1 MAAFRRPQTRYRATR
16 AGEPVSAIRRL
27 VVLSVSAG
35 AGHVRAAEALVATAR
50 HQHPEVEASHID
62 VMDLVPKLFRKV
74 YAEKYVDVV
83 NRHPALWGYLYH
95 TADKQRD
102 DSLVTRV
109 RRVIEKLN
117 TRGLVKRLD
126 ELQPDAVICTHFL
139 PAQILSRLIAKKKWK
154 TPVWTVVTDF
164 DVHALWVHPRLTG
177 YCAAAEEIAWR
188 MRERGLADT
197 RIEVTGIPI
206 MPVFSEERSRELC
219 AREAGLDPRRT
230 TLLVMSGG
238 LGVGAIDQLCER
250 LLAIPGDH
258 QVIAL
263 AGKNAALLAKLTGI
277 AAKHPGRLFPQ
288 GFTRTIERLMACADL
303 AVTKPGGLTSSE
315 CLAVGLPML
324 VVSPIPGQEE
334 RNTDYLLE
342 AGAALKAHDLAGVDF
357 RVRQLLADPRRLATM
372 RERARAIATPQ
383 AAKTVLRQVL
393 G

>member
-1 MAAFRRPQTRYRATR
+1 MS
-16 AGEPVSAIRRL
+16 GIRKL

-35 AGHVRAAEALVATAR
+35 AGHVRAAEAIVAAAKI
-50 HQHPEVEASHID
+50 HHPDVEAIHLD
-62 VMDLVPKLFRKV
+62 VMELVPRLFRKV

-102 DSLVTRV
+102 DSLATRV
-109 RRVIEKLN
+109 RKVIEKLN
-117 TRGLVKRLD
+117 TRALVKKLD

-139 PAQILSRLIAKKKWK
+139 PAQVLSRLIRKKQWSR
-154 TPVWTVVTDF
+154 PVWTVVTDF
-164 DVHALWVHPRLTG
+164 DVHALWIHPHLSG

-188 MRERGLADT
+188 MRERGLQDT

-206 MPVFSEERSRELC
+206 MPVFSEQR
-219 AREAGLDPRRT
+219 AREVCAKEAGVDPRKT

-250 LLAIPGDH
+250 ILAIPGDH

-263 AGKNAALLAKLTGI
+263 AGKNAALLDKLKAI

-303 AVTKPGGLTSSE
+303 ALTKPGGLTTSE

-334 RNTDYLLE
+334 RNAEYLLE
-342 AGAALKAHDLAGVDF
+342 AGAALKAHDLAGVDY
-357 RVRQLLADPRRLATM
+357 RLRRLLAEPARLAAM
-372 RERARAIATPQ
+372 RHRALQIATPQ
-383 AAKTVLRQVL
+383 AAVTVLRHVL
-393 G
+393 TPV

>member
-1 MAAFRRPQTRYRATR
+1 MS
-16 AGEPVSAIRRL
+16 VIRKI

-35 AGHVRAAEALVATAR
+35 AGHVRAAEALIATAKL
-50 HQHPEVEASHID
+50 HHPGVEAIHID
-62 VMDLVPKLFRKV
+62 VMDLVPKLFRKI

-102 DSLVTRV
+102 DSTITRI

-117 TRGLVKRLD
+117 TRGLVTKLQ

-139 PAQILSRLIAKKKWK
+139 PAQILSRMIAKKKWA

-164 DVHALWVHPRLTG
+164 DVHALWVHQRLTG

-206 MPVFSEERSRELC
+206 MPVFAEQRSRELC
-219 AREAGLDPRRT
+219 AKEAGIDPKRT

-250 LLAIPGDH
+250 ILAIPGDH
-258 QVIAL
+258 QVLAL
-263 AGKNAALLAKLTGI
+263 AGKNAALLEKLKTI
-277 AAKHPGRLFPQ
+277 AAKHPGRFFPQ
-288 GFTRTIERLMACADL
+288 GFTRTIERLMTCADL
-303 AVTKPGGLTSSE
+303 ALTKPGGLTTSE

-334 RNTDYLLE
+334 RNADYLLE
-342 AGAALKAHDLAGVDF
+342 SGAALKAHDLAGVDF
-357 RVRQLLADPRRLATM
+357 RVRQLLAAPKRLAAM
-372 RERARAIATPQ
+372 RERALAIATPQ
-383 AAKTVLRQVL
+383 AAQAVLRHVL

>member
-1 MAAFRRPQTRYRATR
+1 MT
-16 AGEPVSAIRRL
+16 IRKL

-35 AGHVRAAEALVATAR
+35 AGHVRAAEALVATAKL
-50 HQHPEVEASHID
+50 QHPGVEAVHID
-62 VMDLVPKLFRKV
+62 VMELVPRLFRKV

-102 DSLVTRV
+102 DSLATRV
-109 RRVIEKLN
+109 RKVIEKLN
-117 TRGLVKRLD
+117 TRGLVKKLED
-126 ELQPDAVICTHFL
+126 LQPDAVICTHFL
-139 PAQILSRLIAKKKWK
+139 PAQVLSRLIRKKKWHI
-154 TPVWTVVTDF
+154 PVWTVVTDF
-164 DVHALWVHPRLTG
+164 DVHALWVHPHLTG
-177 YCAAAEEIAWR
+177 YCAAAEEIAYR

-206 MPVFSEERSRELC
+206 MPVFSEQRSRAVC
-219 AREAGLDPRRT
+219 AREAGIDPAKT

-250 LLAIPGDH
+250 ILAIPGDH

-263 AGKNAALLAKLTGI
+263 AGKNAALLDKLKSI

-288 GFTRTIERLMACADL
+288 GFTRTIERLMTCADL
-303 AVTKPGGLTSSE
+303 ALTKPGGLTTSE

-334 RNTDYLLE
+334 RNAEYLLE
-342 AGAALKAHDLAGVDF
+342 AGAAQKAHDLAGVDY
-357 RVRQLLADPRRLATM
+357 RLRRLLAEPQRLAAM
-372 RERARAIATPQ
+372 RERALAAATPQ
-383 AAKTVLRQVL
+383 AGASVLRHVL
-393 G
+393 GLG

>member
-1 MAAFRRPQTRYRATR
+1 MST
-16 AGEPVSAIRRL
+16 IRKIA
-27 VVLSVSAG
+27 VLSVSAG
-35 AGHVRAAEALVATAR
+35 AGHVRAAEALVASAKI
-50 HQHPEVEASHID
+50 HHPGVEAVHLD
-62 VMDLVPKLFRKV
+62 VMDLVPKLFRKI

-102 DSLVTRV
+102 DSTITRV

-117 TRGLVKRLD
+117 TRGLVKKLED
-126 ELQPDAVICTHFL
+126 MQPDAVICTHFL
-139 PAQILSRLIAKKKWK
+139 PAQILSRMIAKKKWS

-164 DVHALWVHPRLTG
+164 DVHALWVHQRLSG

-197 RIEVTGIPI
+197 RIAVTGIPI
-206 MPVFSEERSRELC
+206 MPVFAEQRSREAC
-219 AREAGLDPRRT
+219 AKEAGIDPKRT

-250 LLAIPGDH
+250 ILAIPGDH
-258 QVIAL
+258 QVLAL
-263 AGKNAALLAKLTGI
+263 AGKNAALLEKLKAI
-277 AAKHPGRLFPQ
+277 AAKHPGRFFPQ
-288 GFTRTIERLMACADL
+288 GFTRTIERLMSCADL

-342 AGAALKAHDLAGVDF
+342 AGAALKAHDLAGVDY
-357 RVRQLLADPRRLATM
+357 RVRQLLADPQRLKAM
-372 RERARAIATPQ
+372 RQRALAIATPQ
-383 AAKTVLRQVL
+383 AAQTVLQQVL

>member
-1 MAAFRRPQTRYRATR
+1 M
-16 AGEPVSAIRRL
+16 SAIRKI

-35 AGHVRAAEALVATAR
+35 AGHVRAAEALVATAKL
-50 HQHPEVEASHID
+50 HHPGVEAVHID
-62 VMDLVPKLFRKV
+62 VMELVPKLFRKI

-102 DSLVTRV
+102 DSIITRV

-117 TRGLVKRLD
+117 TRGLVKRLED
-126 ELQPDAVICTHFL
+126 MQPDAVICTHFL
-139 PAQILSRLIAKKKWK
+139 PAQILSRMIAKKKWS

-164 DVHALWVHPRLTG
+164 DVHALWVHQRLTG

-206 MPVFSEERSRELC
+206 MPVFAEQRSREVC
-219 AREAGLDPRRT
+219 AKEAGIDPKRT

-250 LLAIPGDH
+250 ILTIPGDH
-258 QVIAL
+258 QMLAL
-263 AGKNAALLAKLTGI
+263 AGKNAALLDKLKAI
-277 AAKHPGRLFPQ
+277 AAKYPGRFFPQ
-288 GFTRTIERLMACADL
+288 GFTRTIERLMTCADL
-303 AVTKPGGLTSSE
+303 AVTKPGGLTTSE

-342 AGAALKAHDLAGVDF
+342 AGAALKAHDLAGVDY
-357 RVRQLLADPRRLATM
+357 RVRQLLAEPKRLAAM
-372 RERARAIATPQ
+372 RERARGIATPQ
-383 AAKTVLRQVL
+383 AAQTVLRHVL

>member
-1 MAAFRRPQTRYRATR
+1 M
-16 AGEPVSAIRRL
+16 SAIRKL
-27 VVLSVSAG
+27 AVLSVSAG
-35 AGHVRAAEALVATAR
+35 AGHVRAAEALVATTKLY
-50 HQHPEVEASHID
+50 HPGVEAVHID
-62 VMDLVPKLFRKV
+62 VMDLVPKLFRKI

-102 DSLVTRV
+102 DSIITRV

-117 TRGLVKRLD
+117 TRGLVKKL
-126 ELQPDAVICTHFL
+126 EEMQPDAVICTHFL
-139 PAQILSRLIAKKKWK
+139 PAQILSRMIAKKKWA

-164 DVHALWVHPRLTG
+164 DVHALWVHQRLTG

-206 MPVFSEERSRELC
+206 MPVFSEQRSREVC
-219 AREAGLDPRRT
+219 AKEAGIDPKRT

-250 LLAIPGDH
+250 ILAIPGDH
-258 QVIAL
+258 QVLAL
-263 AGKNAALLAKLTGI
+263 AGKNAALLEKLKAI
-277 AAKHPGRLFPQ
+277 AAKHPGRFFPQ
-288 GFTRTIERLMACADL
+288 GFTRTIERLMTCADL
-303 AVTKPGGLTSSE
+303 AVTKPGGLTTSE

-342 AGAALKAHDLAGVDF
+342 AGAALKAHDLAGVDY
-357 RVRQLLADPRRLATM
+357 RVRQLLAEPSRLATL
-372 RERARAIATPQ
+372 RVRARAIATPQ
-383 AAKTVLRQVL
+383 AAQTILRHVL

>member
-1 MAAFRRPQTRYRATR
+1 MST
-16 AGEPVSAIRRL
+16 IRKL
-27 VVLSVSAG
+27 AVLSVSAG
-35 AGHVRAAEALVATAR
+35 AGHVRAAEALVATAKL
-50 HQHPEVEASHID
+50 HHPSVEAIHID
-62 VMDLVPKLFRKV
+62 VMDLVPKLFRKI

-102 DSLVTRV
+102 DSIITRV
-109 RRVIEKLN
+109 RRVIEKIN
-117 TRGLVKRLD
+117 TRGLVKKL
-126 ELQPDAVICTHFL
+126 EEMQPDAVICTHFL
-139 PAQILSRLIAKKKWK
+139 PAQILSRMIAKKKWP

-164 DVHALWVHPRLTG
+164 DVHALWVHQHLTG

-206 MPVFSEERSRELC
+206 MPVFAEQRSREVC
-219 AREAGLDPRRT
+219 AKEAGIDPKRT

-250 LLAIPGDH
+250 ILAIPGDH
-258 QVIAL
+258 QVLAL
-263 AGKNAALLAKLTGI
+263 AGKNAALLDKLKTI
-277 AAKHPGRLFPQ
+277 AAKYPGRFFPQ
-288 GFTRTIERLMACADL
+288 GFTRTIERLMTCADL
-303 AVTKPGGLTSSE
+303 ALTKPGGLTTSE

-334 RNTDYLLE
+334 RNADYLLE

-357 RVRQLLADPRRLATM
+357 RVRQLLAEPSRLATL
-372 RERARAIATPQ
+372 RIRARAIATPNAAQ
-383 AAKTVLRQVL
+383 AILRHVL

>member
-1 MAAFRRPQTRYRATR
+1 MN
-16 AGEPVSAIRRL
+16 SIRSIA
-27 VVLSVSAG
+27 VLSVSAG
-35 AGHVRAAEALVATAR
+35 AGHVRAAEALVATAQVR
-50 HQHPEVEASHID
+50 HPGVTVTHLD
-62 VMDLVPKLFRKV
+62 VMELVPQLFRKI

-109 RRVIEKLN
+109 RRGIEKLN
-117 TRGLVKRLD
+117 TRGLVKQLT
-126 ELQPDAVICTHFL
+126 ELKPGAVICTHFL
-139 PAQILSRLIAKKKWK
+139 PAQILSRLIAKKKWS

-164 DVHALWVHPRLTG
+164 DVHALWVHQNLTG

-188 MRERGLADT
+188 MRERGLKDT

-206 MPVFSEERSRELC
+206 MPVFAESRSRVVC
-219 AREAGLDPRRT
+219 AQEIGIDPKRT

-250 LLAIPGDH
+250 ILAIPGNH

-263 AGKNAALLAKLTGI
+263 AGKNAALLDKLKGI
-277 AAKHPGRLFPQ
+277 AARHPGRLFPQ

-303 AVTKPGGLTSSE
+303 ALTKPGGLTTSE

-334 RNTDYLLE
+334 RNAEYLLE
-342 AGAALKAHDLAGVDF
+342 AGAALKAHDLAGVDY
-357 RVRQLLADPRRLATM
+357 RLRRLLADPSRLAAM
-372 RERARAIATPQ
+372 RERALAIATPR
-383 AAKTVLRQVL
+383 AAATVLDHVL
-393 G
+393 GG

>member
-1 MAAFRRPQTRYRATR
+1 MST
-16 AGEPVSAIRRL
+16 IRKL
-27 VVLSVSAG
+27 AVLSVSAG
-35 AGHVRAAEALVATAR
+35 AGHVRAAEALVATAKL
-50 HQHPEVEASHID
+50 HHSGVEAVHID
-62 VMDLVPKLFRKV
+62 VMELVPKLFRKL

-102 DSLVTRV
+102 DSTITRI

-117 TRGLVKRLD
+117 TRGLVKKLE

-139 PAQILSRLIAKKKWK
+139 PAQILSRMIAKKKWA

-164 DVHALWVHPRLTG
+164 DVHALWVHQRLSG

-188 MRERGLADT
+188 MRERGLGDT

-206 MPVFSEERSRELC
+206 MPVFAESRSREVC
-219 AREAGLDPRRT
+219 AKEAGIDPKRT

-250 LLAIPGDH
+250 ILTIPGNH
-258 QVIAL
+258 QVLAL
-263 AGKNAALLAKLTGI
+263 AGKNAVLLDKLKAI
-277 AAKHPGRLFPQ
+277 AAKYPGRFFPQ
-288 GFTRTIERLMACADL
+288 GFTRTIERLMTCADL
-303 AVTKPGGLTSSE
+303 AVTKPGGLTTSE

-342 AGAALKAHDLAGVDF
+342 AGAALKAHDLAGVDY
-357 RVRQLLADPRRLATM
+357 RVRQLLAEPQRLTAM
-372 RERARAIATPQ
+372 RQRALAIATPQ
-383 AAKTVLRQVL
+383 AAQAVLRHVL

>member
-1 MAAFRRPQTRYRATR
+1 M
-16 AGEPVSAIRRL
+16 SAIRKIA
-27 VVLSVSAG
+27 VLSVSAG
-35 AGHVRAAEALVATAR
+35 AGHVRAAEALVATAKL
-50 HQHPEVEASHID
+50 HYPSVEAIHID
-62 VMDLVPKLFRKV
+62 VMELVPKLFRKI

-102 DSLVTRV
+102 DSTITRI

-117 TRGLVKRLD
+117 TRGLVNKLK

-139 PAQILSRLIAKKKWK
+139 PAQILSRMIAKKKWA

-164 DVHALWVHPRLTG
+164 DVHALWVHQRLTG

-206 MPVFSEERSRELC
+206 MPVFAEQRSREVC
-219 AREAGLDPRRT
+219 AKEAGIDPKRT

-250 LLAIPGDH
+250 ILAIPGDH
-258 QVIAL
+258 QVLAL
-263 AGKNAALLAKLTGI
+263 AGKNVALLDKLNVI
-277 AAKHPGRLFPQ
+277 AAKHPGRFFPQ
-288 GFTRTIERLMACADL
+288 GFTRTIERLMTCADL
-303 AVTKPGGLTSSE
+303 ALTKPGGLTTSE

-334 RNTDYLLE
+334 RNADYLLE

-357 RVRQLLADPRRLATM
+357 RVRQLLTAPKRLAGM
-372 RERARAIATPQ
+372 RERALAIATPQ
-383 AAKTVLRQVL
+383 AAQTVLRHVL

>member
-1 MAAFRRPQTRYRATR
+1 M
-16 AGEPVSAIRRL
+16 SAIRKIA
-27 VVLSVSAG
+27 VLSVSAG
-35 AGHVRAAEALVATAR
+35 AGHVRAAEALVATAKL
-50 HQHPEVEASHID
+50 HHPGVEAIHID
-62 VMDLVPKLFRKV
+62 VMDLVPKLFRKI

-102 DSLVTRV
+102 DSTITRI

-117 TRGLVKRLD
+117 TRGLVKKL
-126 ELQPDAVICTHFL
+126 EEMQPDAVICTHFL
-139 PAQILSRLIAKKKWK
+139 PAQILSRMIAKKKWA

-164 DVHALWVHPRLTG
+164 DVHALWVHQRLTG

-206 MPVFSEERSRELC
+206 MPVFVEQRSREAC
-219 AREAGLDPRRT
+219 AKEAGIDPKRT

-250 LLAIPGDH
+250 ILAIPGDH
-258 QVIAL
+258 QVLAL
-263 AGKNAALLAKLTGI
+263 AGKNAALLEKLKAI
-277 AAKHPGRLFPQ
+277 ATKHPGRFFPQ
-288 GFTRTIERLMACADL
+288 GFTRTIERLMTCADL
-303 AVTKPGGLTSSE
+303 ALTKPGGLTTSE

-334 RNTDYLLE
+334 RNADYLLE

-357 RVRQLLADPRRLATM
+357 RVRQLLAAPKRLAAM
-372 RERARAIATPQ
+372 RERALAIATPR
-383 AAKTVLRQVL
+383 AAQVILRHVL